1 MSGTGVGTGGPDGA
15 IPGMSAPADA
25 APRAFDAFRSG
36 WETEIGD
43 GFPLPTFSPATT
55 RDFRVRSR
63 ATKVGDVA
71 ITDLHGAS
79 AIRTEGPLNGVEDQV
94 RMYVIQRGS
103 WTLGAPLGRAEQTV
117 SAGQFL
123 IRHIARPLHFE
134 TVPDTVAKVL
144 VLPAAMLK
152 PLLGGRQS
160 VSGPADSA
168 EVRLLAAHSDMIY
181 ETVAGL
187 GPAGMQAAHST
198 LIELAKA
205 VAGGRFDDVEPQLAP
220 ALAQAAKDLVD
231 ARLADPELSG
241 TMLARELHVSVRNLQ
256 RAFAAAGESVTGYI
270 RQRRL
275 EEARL
280 ALTSPADR
288 LSVSELAAHWQF
300 ADSSHFIRAFKKH
313 FGRTPT
319 EYARSCASAHR
330 SGTAVN
336 QLTGAG
342 RE

>member
-1 MSGTGVGTGGPDGA
+1 MDRTGVEADGSVPVPSGDSGPSDAG
-15 IPGMSAPADA
+15 PG
-25 APRAFDAFRSG
+25 AFDAFRDG

-71 ITDLHGAS
+71 VTDLHGAS

-94 RMYVIQRGS
+94 RMYVVRSGS
-103 WTLGAPLGRAEQTV
+103 WSLGAPLARDEQTV
-117 SAGQFL
+117 PAGQFL
-123 IRHIARPLHFE
+123 IRHIGKPLHFE
-134 TVPDTVAKVL
+134 TVPDTRAKVL
-144 VLPAAMLK
+144 VLPAATLR
-152 PLLGGRQS
+152 PLLGERQS

-168 EVRLLAAHSDMIY
+168 EVRLLVAHSNMIY
-181 ETVAGL
+181 ETAADL
-187 GPAGMQAAHST
+187 GPAGVQAAHST

-205 VAGGRFDDVEPQLAP
+205 VARRRVDDAEPHLAL
-220 ALAQAAKDLVD
+220 ALAQAAKDLAD
-231 ARLADPELSG
+231 NHLTDPELSG
-241 TMLARELHVSVRNLQ
+241 AMLARELNVSVRSLQ
-256 RAFAAAGESVTGYI
+256 RAFAAAGESVTAYI

-280 ALTSPADR
+280 ALSAPPSGR

-313 FGRTPT
+313 YGRTPT
-319 EYARSCASAHR
+319 DYARST
-330 SGTAVN
+330 TAARN
-336 QLTGAG
+336 
-342 RE
+342 

>member
-1 MSGTGVGTGGPDGA
+1 MSSTGVEVDGSGGASSGESVLPDT
-15 IPGMSAPADA
+15 

-79 AIRTEGPLNGVEDQV
+79 AIRTEGSLRGVEDQV
-94 RMYVIQRGS
+94 RLYVVRRGS
-103 WTLGAPLGRAEQTV
+103 WTLGAPLARSEQTV
-117 SAGQFL
+117 PAGQF
-123 IRHIARPLHFE
+123 P
-134 TVPDTVAKVL
+134 VPDTTAKVL

-168 EVRLLAAHSDMIY
+168 EVRLLVAHSNMIY
-181 ETVAGL
+181 ETVADL
-187 GPAGMQAAHST
+187 GPAGVQAAHNT

-205 VAGGRFDDVEPQLAP
+205 VARRQVDDAEPQLAP
-220 ALAQAAKDLVD
+220 ALARAAKDLAD
-231 ARLADPELSG
+231 RHLADPELSG
-241 TMLARELHVSVRNLQ
+241 AMLARQLNVSVRNLQ
-256 RAFAAAGESVTGYI
+256 RAFAAAGESATAYI
-270 RQRRL
+270 RRRRL

-280 ALTSPADR
+280 ALTAPSGRP
-288 LSVSELAAHWQF
+288 SVSQLATHWQF

-313 FGRTPT
+313 YGRTPT
-319 EYARSCASAHR
+319 EYARSTT
-330 SGTAVN
+330 SGN
-336 QLTGAG
+336 
-342 RE
+342 